1 MHSEDI
7 LGDSGRSREDTGL
20 CRSTTVTILDS
31 LDANVS
37 YRLSSVSRLICDFS
51 VS

>member
-20 CRSTTVTILDS
+20 CRSTTILDS

-37 YRLSSVSRLICDFS
+37 YRLFSVSRLICDFS